1 MAMNKLQNMFEIFN
15 MFRKV
20 TADGIE
26 YAKRSQVDILISIV
40 HFGHLTWDQHTAG
53 KY

>member
-1 MAMNKLQNMFEIFN
+1 

-20 TADGIE
+20 TTDGIE
-26 YAKRSQVDILISIV
+26 YAKKSQVDMLISIV
-40 HFGHLTWDQHTAG
+40 HIGHLTWNQHTAG